1 MALQG
6 HGLLVEE
13 ADLRRAENL
22 GDMSRRE
29 PVRLGGVS
37 CGSGEWETGRNN
49 CKCHRMLVARFIP
62 KNKTNCLKDWRQ
74 KVEVK
79 WAWQEDTQEIG
90 LFGFVLPGATG
101 TVVAS
106 ERPWG
111 AGWCPWN
118 SCTEESCPYSAVE
131 VGSIL
136 LYRVLHILAG

>member
-37 CGSGEWETGRNN
+37 CGLENGKWQKY

-74 KVEVK
+74 RVEVK
-79 WAWQEDTQEIG
+79 
-90 LFGFVLPGATG
+90 
-101 TVVAS
+101 
-106 ERPWG
+106 
-111 AGWCPWN
+111 
-118 SCTEESCPYSAVE
+118 
-131 VGSIL
+131 
-136 LYRVLHILAG
+136 